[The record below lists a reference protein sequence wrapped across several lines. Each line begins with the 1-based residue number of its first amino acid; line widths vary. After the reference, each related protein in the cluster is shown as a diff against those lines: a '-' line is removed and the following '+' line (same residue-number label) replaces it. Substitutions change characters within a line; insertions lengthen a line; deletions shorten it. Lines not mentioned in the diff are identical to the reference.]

1 MILTYIFLPDME
13 NPCYGIKNFTNLIGW
28 LVSLANEM
36 LLSTIA
42 MHDSITT
49 ARKVKIDI
57 AFRAGDTASTTF
69 NALDITN
76 NNIRGR
82 VVVPLIDFRR
92 ANF

>member
-1 MILTYIFLPDME
+1 ME

-28 LVSLANEM
+28 LVNLGNAM

-42 MHDSITT
+42 MYDSITP
-49 ARKVKIDI
+49 AGKVKIDI
-57 AFRAGDTASTTF
+57 AFRAGDTASTTL
-69 NALDITN
+69 NALYITN
-76 NNIRGR
+76 NNIQGH